1 MQRFSSPHGCVW
13 VHGLVDLRERI
24 EQAPCCSIPEYRVCR
39 MPPLI
44 EHIGNLRGRDRLAI
58 HRPDHEVM
66 GFEVVHPMAFVG
78 LDSLIEV
85 VETITQ
91 LSNRPCREVPEVS
104 HGIACVLATY
114 SDFTREGEVVANKHS
129 GSCNQPSWISLV
141 VAVSDSHYP

>member
-1 MQRFSSPHGCVW
+1 MTVFFFSTLAVGAGIHTSGGKNQASSCIEQAMQRFSSPHGCVW

-24 EQAPCCSIPEYRVCR
+24 EQAPCCSFPECRVCR

-58 HRPDHEVM
+58 HRPDHEIM
-66 GFEVVHPMAFVG
+66 GFEVIHPMAFVG

-104 HGIACVLATY
+104 HGIACVLAT
-114 SDFTREGEVVANKHS
+114 
-129 GSCNQPSWISLV
+129 
-141 VAVSDSHYP
+141 DSYFS

>member
-1 MQRFSSPHGCVW
+1 
-13 VHGLVDLRERI
+13 
-24 EQAPCCSIPEYRVCR
+24 

-58 HRPDHEVM
+58 HRPDHEIM
-66 GFEVVHPMAFVG
+66 GFEVIHPMAFVG

-85 VETITQ
+85 VETIPE
-91 LSNRPCREVPEVS
+91 LSNRPRREVPEVS
-104 HGIACVLATY
+104 HGIACVLATD